1 MIGTALVPHDLTDD
15 ADAAFEALHGLGV
28 PARQIHV
35 VHVLPRI
42 DPGMPG
48 LVWPRDEDEGRLE
61 HARRAITDRLRGT
74 DLEGAVIHICIGD
87 PASRIV
93 TLASEIGADLIV
105 VPSHGRRGWK
115 RLLLG
120 SVTAHVSRFARCPV
134 LVVPAGASP
143 WRAGPPP
150 HEAPSEAGPFDRI
163 EEVDAL
169 GVRISR
175 LVDETPGWLAAL
187 CVAIPEDED
196 VSWWEEALQRRMAA
210 AGIEFVDLA
219 FAPRHTRHAEI
230 LDARFEEK
238 FAD

>member
-15 ADAAFEALHGLGV
+15 ADAAFDALRGLGV
-28 PARQIHV
+28 PVRHTHV

-42 DPGMPG
+42 DPAMPG

-61 HARRAITDRLRGT
+61 HARRAMTARLQGT
-74 DLEGAVIHICIGD
+74 DLEGAVIHVCIGD

-105 VPSHGRRGWK
+105 VPSHGRHGWK

-134 LVVPAGASP
+134 LVVPAGAAKWS
-143 WRAGPPP
+143 GPPVP
-150 HEAPSEAGPFDRI
+150 EAHAEGPFDRV

-169 GVRISR
+169 GAQITR
-175 LVDETPGWLAAL
+175 LVEVTPGWLAAL
-187 CVAIPEDED
+187 RIAVPEGED
-196 VSWWEEALQRRMAA
+196 PEWWEEALQQRMAT
-210 AGIEFVDLA
+210 AGIEFVDLT